1 MKNDT
6 RSSVFNRNGKARS
19 FSRFSVCIGSV
30 LALNG
35 AWADVGLPPP
45 AQHQGAGFPSEQAL
59 RQKGYD
65 PKTGVWRV
73 QSQNNG
79 RPTVT
84 KSGDSIKGTQSK
96 TVTATGNYGEKATIR
111 TTQTQ
116 SVNIPKVEKI
126 AGGTLAGLTAAGGAI
141 GSDFAARAY
150 NNAKAGDWGGAA
162 REGFGAVLEGLS
174 KLDFTDFGGG
184 VNRFLD
190 KTGIRPNSS
199 SGQLE
204 QAAQQAAAAQA
215 QAEKGGDLG
224 GAIAAAA
231 AKKAAE
237 GAAEA
242 AKQQEQWQKAKE
254 SQKENGLYP
263 VNVIFREESPTG
275 KIYYSNKI
283 YYSYI
288 KGYYGNNNGVN
299 QGGSAKIYLSGV
311 QGQYVYYQFKDKNS
325 STVGVEASSTFK
337 PDPQKTVENMTLN
350 QKDIKDILERMLNN
364 QQTNHAEL
372 MNQLSRLGDAVEKST
387 ESNQFKPMTADSA
400 PYTPQGS
407 NTPQQT
413 RFQINVDGSVSTTII
428 QRSDLKPNSTL
439 APTRSE
445 IVPNTTKEQ
454 GSPMTPPTSGS
465 SGTPTTPI
473 KPTTPITPENP
484 TTPVKPI
491 TPENPTTPTTPI
503 TPENP
508 TTPVKPITPENP
520 TTPTTPIT
528 PENPTTP
535 TTPDNPTTPN
545 ESSKPTG
552 QQGKKQKQE
561 QQKEDFCQ
569 NNPNAAQCL
578 EAGDASYED
587 IQLPEQTIDLDFK
600 PLDVFS
606 NNGTCPA
613 PRAVDF
619 GALGT
624 VEFVFD
630 PLCDLA
636 GKLRPIFISICILTC
651 SYFVYQSVKDL

>member
-45 AQHQGAGFPSEQAL
+45 VQHQGAGFPSEQAL
-59 RQKGYD
+59 KQRGYD
-65 PKTGVWRV
+65 PKTGVWRI
-73 QSQNNG
+73 QTQNQG
-79 RPTVT
+79 KPTVT
-84 KSGDSIKGTQSK
+84 KNGGTITGSQNKSV
-96 TVTATGNYGEKATIR
+96 TVTGNYGEKATIR
-111 TTQTQ
+111 TVQTQ

-150 NNAKAGDWGGAA
+150 KQAQNGDWGGAA

-174 KLDFTDFGGG
+174 KLDFTGFGSG
-184 VNRFLD
+184 VNQFFD

-199 SGQLE
+199 SGQLG
-204 QAAQQAAAAQA
+204 QAAQQAATAQA
-215 QAEKGGDLG
+215 QAEQGGNLG

-237 GAAEA
+237 GAAKA
-242 AKQQEQWQKAKE
+242 AKQAEGWNTSGKLLAEASKNKDGSY
-254 SQKENGLYP
+254 SQLYLRRVDIGSGSNVSPKKPIEGYSWVIDRYNG
-263 VNVIFREESPTG
+263 
-275 KIYYSNKI
+275 IYNWEYCPGGACNGW
-283 YYSYI
+283 Y
-288 KGYYGNNNGVN
+288 KGSLPEGYDTVAG
-299 QGGSAKIYLSGV
+299 
-311 QGQYVYYQFKDKNS
+311 YVYTPITNDAELQAARAKVSGQTPAEKEQIIKD
-325 STVGVEASSTFK
+325 
-337 PDPQKTVENMTLN
+337 MTLN
-350 QKDIKDILERMLNN
+350 QQDIKDILQRMLNN
-364 QQTNHAEL
+364 NQTNHEEL
-372 MNQLSRLGDAVEKST
+372 MKQLSRIGDAVEKST
-387 ESNQFKPMTADSA
+387 ESNQFKPVTADSA

-413 RFQINVDGSVSTTII
+413 RFTINADGSISTTII
-428 QRSDLKPNSTL
+428 PRPDIKPNSTT

-445 IVPNTTKEQ
+445 IIPKPNKGQDNPAPTTPTRPD
-454 GSPMTPPTSGS
+454 SPNIPTTPGNPN
-465 SGTPTTPI
+465 TPTTPAGQ
-473 KPTTPITPENP
+473 
-484 TTPVKPI
+484 
-491 TPENPTTPTTPI
+491 
-503 TPENP
+503 
-508 TTPVKPITPENP
+508 
-520 TTPTTPIT
+520 
-528 PENPTTP
+528 
-535 TTPDNPTTPN
+535 
-545 ESSKPTG
+545 TG
-552 QQGKKQKQE
+552 QENQNQNQE
-561 QQKEDFCQ
+561 RRDFCER
-569 NNPNAAQCL
+569 NPNAAQCL
-578 EAGDASYED
+578 DAGDSSWED

>member
-6 RSSVFNRNGKARS
+6 RSNVHHRNTAL
-19 FSRFSVCIGSV
+19 C
-30 LALNG
+30 LALS
-35 AWADVGLPPP
+35 AALFAAPVSAEVGLPPP

-79 RPTVT
+79 KPTVT
-84 KSGDSIKGTQSK
+84 KSGDSIKGSQSK
-96 TVTATGNYGEKATIR
+96 TITATGNYGEKATIR

-141 GSDFAARAY
+141 GSDFAAAAY

-231 AKKAAE
+231 AQKAAE

-242 AKQQEQWQKAKE
+242 AKQQEQWKKAKE

-263 VNVIFREESPTG
+263 VNVIFREQSPTG

-283 YYSYI
+283 YYSYL
-288 KGYYGNNNGVN
+288 KNFYGNNNGVN
-299 QGGSAKIYLSGV
+299 QGGLAKIYLPGV
-311 QGQYVYYQFKDKNS
+311 QGDYVYYQFKDKNS

-372 MNQLSRLGDAVEKST
+372 MNQLSKIGDSVEKST
-387 ESNQFKPMTADSA
+387 ISNEFEPMTADSA

-413 RFQINVDGSVSTTII
+413 RFTINRDGSITTTII
-428 QRSDLKPNSTL
+428 PRPDLKPNSTL
-439 APTRSE
+439 APTRSV
-445 IVPNTTKEQ
+445 IIPTPNKGQ
-454 GSPMTPPTSGS
+454 N
-465 SGTPTTPI
+465 TPTTPNS
-473 KPTTPITPENP
+473 PN
-484 TTPVKPI
+484 
-491 TPENPTTPTTPI
+491 
-503 TPENP
+503 
-508 TTPVKPITPENP
+508 
-520 TTPTTPIT
+520 
-528 PENPTTP
+528 TP
-535 TTPDNPTTPN
+535 TTPDSPNAPTTPN
-545 ESSKPTG
+545 SPNTPNQPNSPTG
-552 QQGKKQKQE
+552 QQNQNQE
-561 QQKEDFCQ
+561 NQQQNFCQ
-569 NNPNAAQCL
+569 QNPNAAQCMPG
-578 EAGDASYED
+578 GDTTYED
-587 IQLPEQTIDLDFK
+587 IVLPENTIDLDFR
-600 PLDVFS
+600 PENVFQTE
-606 NNGTCPA
+606 GVCPQ
-613 PRAVDF
+613 PKSVDLGAF
-619 GALGT
+619 GQ
-624 VEFVFD
+624 VEFSYQ
-630 PLCDLA
+630 PLCDFA
-636 GKLRPIFISICILTC
+636 AKLRPVLIMMTILTC
-651 SYFVYQSVKDL
+651 AWFVYGALEEL

>member
-45 AQHQGAGFPSEQAL
+45 VQHQGAGFPSEQAL
-59 RQKGYD
+59 KQRGYD
-65 PKTGVWRV
+65 PKTGVWRI
-73 QSQNNG
+73 QTQNQG
-79 RPTVT
+79 KPTVT
-84 KSGDSIKGTQSK
+84 KNGGTITGSQNKSV
-96 TVTATGNYGEKATIR
+96 TVTGNYGEKATIR
-111 TTQTQ
+111 TVQTQ

-150 NNAKAGDWGGAA
+150 KQAQNGDWGGAA

-174 KLDFTDFGGG
+174 KLDFTGFGSG
-184 VNRFLD
+184 VNQFFD

-199 SGQLE
+199 SGQLG
-204 QAAQQAAAAQA
+204 QAAQQAATAQA
-215 QAEKGGDLG
+215 QAEQGGNLG

-237 GAAEA
+237 GAAKA
-242 AKQQEQWQKAKE
+242 AKQAEGWNTSGKLLAEASKNKDGSY
-254 SQKENGLYP
+254 SQLYLRRVDIGSGSNVSPKKPIEGYSWVIDRYNG
-263 VNVIFREESPTG
+263 
-275 KIYYSNKI
+275 IYNWGYCPGGACNGW
-283 YYSYI
+283 Y
-288 KGYYGNNNGVN
+288 KGSLPEGYDTVAG
-299 QGGSAKIYLSGV
+299 
-311 QGQYVYYQFKDKNS
+311 YVYTPITNEAELQAARAKVSGQTPAEKEQIIKD
-325 STVGVEASSTFK
+325 
-337 PDPQKTVENMTLN
+337 MTLN
-350 QKDIKDILERMLNN
+350 QQDIKDILQRMLNN
-364 QQTNHAEL
+364 NQTNHEEL
-372 MNQLSRLGDAVEKST
+372 MKQLSRIGDAVEKST
-387 ESNQFKPMTADSA
+387 ESNQFKPVTADSA

-413 RFQINVDGSVSTTII
+413 RFTINADGSVSTSII
-428 QRSDLKPNSTL
+428 PRPDLKPNSTL

-445 IVPNTTKEQ
+445 IIPKPNKGQDNPAPTTPTRPD
-454 GSPMTPPTSGS
+454 SPNIPTTPGNPN
-465 SGTPTTPI
+465 TPTTPAGQ
-473 KPTTPITPENP
+473 
-484 TTPVKPI
+484 
-491 TPENPTTPTTPI
+491 
-503 TPENP
+503 
-508 TTPVKPITPENP
+508 
-520 TTPTTPIT
+520 
-528 PENPTTP
+528 
-535 TTPDNPTTPN
+535 
-545 ESSKPTG
+545 TG
-552 QQGKKQKQE
+552 QENQNQNQE
-561 QQKEDFCQ
+561 RRDFCER
-569 NNPNAAQCL
+569 NPNAAQCL
-578 EAGDASYED
+578 DAGDSSWED

>member
-45 AQHQGAGFPSEQAL
+45 AQHQGSGFPSEQAL
-59 RQKGYD
+59 KQRGYD

-73 QSQNNG
+73 QTQNQG
-79 RPTVT
+79 KPTVT
-84 KSGDSIKGTQSK
+84 KNGGTITGSQNKSV
-96 TVTATGNYGEKATIR
+96 TVTGNYGEKATIR
-111 TTQTQ
+111 TVQTQ

-150 NNAKAGDWGGAA
+150 KQAQNGDWGGAA

-174 KLDFTDFGGG
+174 KLDFTGFGSG
-184 VNRFLD
+184 VNQFFD

-199 SGQLE
+199 SGQLG
-204 QAAQQAAAAQA
+204 QAAQQAATAQA
-215 QAEKGGDLG
+215 QAEQGGNLG

-237 GAAEA
+237 GAAKA
-242 AKQQEQWQKAKE
+242 AKQAEGWNTSGKLLAEASKNKDGSYSQLYLRRVDIGSGSNVRPRHNIEGYAWVIDRYKGIYNWEYCSGGACNGWYKGSLPEGYDKVAGYVYTPITNDAELQAARAKVSGQTPAEQEQ
-254 SQKENGLYP
+254 
-263 VNVIFREESPTG
+263 T
-275 KIYYSNKI
+275 
-283 YYSYI
+283 I
-288 KGYYGNNNGVN
+288 K
-299 QGGSAKIYLSGV
+299 
-311 QGQYVYYQFKDKNS
+311 D
-325 STVGVEASSTFK
+325 
-337 PDPQKTVENMTLN
+337 MTLN
-350 QKDIKDILERMLNN
+350 QQDIKDILARMLNN
-364 QQTNHAEL
+364 QQTNHEEL
-372 MNQLSRLGDAVEKST
+372 MKQLSRIGDAVEKST
-387 ESNQFKPMTADSA
+387 ESNQFKPVTADSA

-413 RFQINVDGSVSTTII
+413 RFTINADGSISTTII
-428 QRSDLKPNSTL
+428 PRPDLKPNSTT

-445 IVPNTTKEQ
+445 IIPKPNKGQDNPAPTT
-454 GSPMTPPTSGS
+454 PTSPDS
-465 SGTPTTPI
+465 PNTPTTPG
-473 KPTTPITPENP
+473 NP
-484 TTPVKPI
+484 
-491 TPENPTTPTTPI
+491 NTPTTPAGQ
-503 TPENP
+503 
-508 TTPVKPITPENP
+508 
-520 TTPTTPIT
+520 
-528 PENPTTP
+528 
-535 TTPDNPTTPN
+535 
-545 ESSKPTG
+545 TG
-552 QQGKKQKQE
+552 QENQNQNQE
-561 QQKEDFCQ
+561 RRDFCES
-569 NNPNAAQCL
+569 NPNAAQCL
-578 EAGDASYED
+578 DAGDSSWED

-636 GKLRPIFISICILTC
+636 GKLRPIFIAICILTC